1 MKYLSRII
9 AVIAILGL
17 VFWGYST
24 LQSNKEII
32 DEKATM
38 KEEIVTVL
46 PVRIAAAKM
55 MDIDNTLELTGSFE
69 ANKEISVFAEGQ
81 GRITGLY
88 IEEGQ
93 HVSKGQKV
101 AKLDD
106 SSIQAQLRTA
116 QAQIEKFD
124 NDIAS
129 YTRLL
134 KAGAIARSQLDDIV
148 LGKKN
153 AEANIAAI
161 NQQFAYT
168 TAYAPLSG
176 IVKEVPVE
184 QGSFASPGMK
194 IATIV
199 DVSKLK
205 MIVKVPEE
213 DVVKLK
219 KGRKVNIIADVYPDH
234 TYNGTIGLI
243 GIQADAGRKYD
254 VELNINNS
262 NKYALKPGMY
272 GTVIIPT
279 SQTQDQAL
287 FVPRKSI
294 IGSVKNPQIYVVD
307 GTKAKLID
315 IRVGEITN
323 EMVKILDGVSE
334 GQQVITTGQLSL
346 KDGADIRILDSLTT
360 PEPANTKVDNDAASL
375 TK

>member
-1 MKYLSRII
+1 MKYLSTII
-9 AVIAILGL
+9 SVIVIAALA
-17 VFWGYST
+17 FWGYST
-24 LQSNKEII
+24 LQSNKEEI
-32 DEKATM
+32 DLKAQT

-46 PVRIAAAKM
+46 PVRIATAEM
-55 MDIDNTLELTGSFE
+55 MDIDNNLELSGSFE

-93 HVSKGQKV
+93 QINKGQKV

-116 QAQIEKFD
+116 KAQIEKFD

-134 KAGAIARSQLDDIV
+134 KAGAIAKSQLDDII

-184 QGSFASPGMK
+184 QGSFASPGTK
-194 IATIV
+194 IGTIV
-199 DVSKLK
+199 DVSQLK
-205 MIVKVPEE
+205 MIVKVPEG

-219 KGRKVNIIADVYPDH
+219 KGSKVNVIADVYPDH
-234 TYNGTIGLI
+234 VFNGSIGLI
-243 GIQADAGRKYD
+243 GIQADAGRKYE
-254 VELNINNS
+254 VELKINNS
-262 NKYALKPGMY
+262 TKYAIKPGMY
-272 GTVIIPT
+272 GTVNIPT
-279 SQTQDQAL
+279 SLTQEKAL

-294 IGSVKNPQIYVVD
+294 IGSVKNPQIYVID
-307 GTKAKLID
+307 GNRAKLTSIK
-315 IRVGEITN
+315 VGAIN
-323 EMVKILDGVSE
+323 SDMVKVLEGVEE

-346 KDGADIRILDSLTT
+346 KDGVEVKILENIVTT
-360 PEPANTKVDNDAASL
+360 GSVQPVSESSDLSAAQ
-375 TK
+375 